1 MGDAKRRGGVTNSQF
16 LATVMNR
23 DAMSQLLTGGRY
35 QPSLCVLL
43 IIGWP
48 TQIMPRE
55 KNTEP
60 PQHKEKKL
68 YFCSFSFNNGDSRMV
83 REQACPASLSLSL
96 SP

>member
-1 MGDAKRRGGVTNSQF
+1 MGDAKRRGGVTNSQL

-23 DAMSQLLTGGRY
+23 DAMSQLLTWGRY

-43 IIGWP
+43 IISWP

-60 PQHKEKKL
+60 PQHKEK
-68 YFCSFSFNNGDSRMV
+68 NV
-83 REQACPASLSLSL
+83 
-96 SP
+96 